1 MYEPF
6 QAKVANTDLSP
17 WYYAVSWARHSLQSQ
32 INRYGEAGLNTAYDE
47 KQLEKL
53 VELEQFL
60 KMSWDQW
67 MDSLLPDETAQEAQ

>member
-1 MYEPF
+1 MHEPF
-6 QAKVANTDLSP
+6 QAKISNTDLSP
-17 WYYAVSWARHSLQSQ
+17 WYYAVGWAKHSLQLQ
-32 INRYGEAGLNTAYDE
+32 ITRYKGLGLNTSYEE
-47 KQLEKL
+47 KQVEKL